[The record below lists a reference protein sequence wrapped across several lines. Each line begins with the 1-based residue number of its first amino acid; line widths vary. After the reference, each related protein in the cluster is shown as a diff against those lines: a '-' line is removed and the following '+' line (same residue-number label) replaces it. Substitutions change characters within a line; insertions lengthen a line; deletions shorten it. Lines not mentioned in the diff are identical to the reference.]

1 MHSGYHQSE
10 PSKHFLENMKRD
22 WNNDKTPFPS
32 PFFSSADE
40 LSKKRNEQDQPFIPN
55 DRKDGKNDL
64 NLPSNIIDNKK
75 KF

>member
-40 LSKKRNEQDQPFIPN
+40 LSKKTQ
-55 DRKDGKNDL
+55 
-64 NLPSNIIDNKK
+64 
-75 KF
+75 